1 MGKLSIDMLMRLDR
15 EKLIEVPVK
24 DVKADRLSQL
34 MGQEVTVEIKALSG
48 DTYMDLLATAT
59 NKKGKVDMS
68 RAYRAQALIVVEAV
82 QNPSLKDK
90 ELQEHFGAASP
101 IDLAKILF
109 PGGELTSVFHEVA
122 DLSGF
127 KDDEDDENEDIDE
140 IKN

>member
-1 MGKLSIDMLMRLDR
+1 MGNLSIDMLMRLDR

-34 MGQEVTVEIKALSG
+34 MGQDVTVEIKALSG

-127 KDDEDDENEDIDE
+127 KDD
-140 IKN
+140 

>member
-1 MGKLSIDMLMRLDR
+1 MAILSIDTLMKLDR
-15 EKLIEVPVK
+15 KLVEEVPTKEVRAKHLSKIMGK
-24 DVKADRLSQL
+24 DVSVK
-34 MGQEVTVEIKALSG
+34 IKALSG
-48 DTYMDLLATAT
+48 ETYIGLLATAI
-59 NKKGKVDMS
+59 NKKGNVDP
-68 RAYRAQALIVVEAV
+68 AKTYKAQTLIVVEAM
-82 QNPSLKDK
+82 QEPPLKDK

-127 KDDEDDENEDIDE
+127 KDDEDDEDEDIDE

>member
-59 NKKGKVDMS
+59 K
-68 RAYRAQALIVVEAV
+68 
-82 QNPSLKDK
+82 
-90 ELQEHFGAASP
+90 
-101 IDLAKILF
+101 
-109 PGGELTSVFHEVA
+109 
-122 DLSGF
+122 
-127 KDDEDDENEDIDE
+127 
-140 IKN
+140 

>member
-1 MGKLSIDMLMRLDR
+1 M
-15 EKLIEVPVK
+15 
-24 DVKADRLSQL
+24 
-34 MGQEVTVEIKALSG
+34 EIKALSG

-68 RAYRAQALIVVEAV
+68 KAYRAQALIVVEAV

-127 KDDEDDENEDIDE
+127 KDDEDDDDEDIDE